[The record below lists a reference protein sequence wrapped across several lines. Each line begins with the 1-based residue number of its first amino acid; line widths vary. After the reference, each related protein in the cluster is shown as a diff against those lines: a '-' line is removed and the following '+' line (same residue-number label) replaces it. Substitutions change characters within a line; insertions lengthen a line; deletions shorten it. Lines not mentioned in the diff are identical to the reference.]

1 MAPRKRTAASR
12 KTSQSNQPSEPAKF
26 GIQHFFERHL
36 SQASA
41 SASTQ
46 NPKPDPISDPQ
57 SSPKSK
63 SESDLSTT
71 DQVPPPDESKVDD
84 GFSEISPEASKRA
97 PPKRFKFSPGMIIKQ
112 SQDDGGDVV
121 TWKVSPVNER
131 LRSLASK
138 HLPRT
143 TRVFAE
149 ATEMSGSILQS
160 CSETISESPS
170 TFTMSKLKSWL
181 SSKPD
186 LENNDGLKE
195 SQSPFRTPPSL
206 PYSSIALKAD
216 VNGGAG
222 LVEHQKDLMTL
233 LDQVKDAIVE
243 ESGEEME
250 ESDTMACSLNH
261 TFVQENTKNESTLS
275 MNGLPKQ
282 KFSNAL
288 PNETYLV
295 LEVSEKH
302 KGEESSCGRHP
313 FKILRL
319 LNEQSGTERALYL
332 YDEWFHSPVAPGNTV
347 NVIGEFNDK
356 GKCIVDCTKNLLI
369 VHPDVLISGTRV
381 ASSFTCSRRA
391 VLDERLKVSESSISA
406 LIGTL
411 LHQVF
416 QEGLITRLPSKHYLE
431 EHAKQI
437 LQKNLESLYAC
448 GANEKDILSS
458 LIEVIPQMLA
468 WFTSFMEE
476 SENSSIDFG
485 QFEEPKVV
493 SVNETIDIE
502 EMAWAPRYGL
512 KGMIDASLN
521 VRIQSSN
528 GVTHE
533 RVLPLEFKTGKG
545 TTGRAAAE
553 HAAQVILYTLLM
565 SERYLKNNID
575 MGLIYYLR
583 TNQTVGIKVQR
594 SDLVGLVMRRNELA
608 SEILKAS
615 TAQSFPPMLQSATI
629 CTGCRHLN
637 ACGIYHKANGGN
649 SASSGLGGIF
659 DNLVNHLTPAHCN
672 FLKLWDRLIDL
683 EAQTIQVTKKEIWR
697 PSSRQEKSAG
707 SISSLVL
714 DTRNDF
720 SVESSGKCDRY
731 IYQFVR
737 QKLELDSDDSS
748 MDILEFSF
756 KRGDC
761 VVLSTESGRIAVA
774 TGVIKDISRLHVSVS
789 LSRRLRLPGSELS
802 QERELLG
809 QEMWRIDKDE
819 FTSSYGIMRFNLV
832 QLFFQNSRS
841 LHLRKLIV
849 DLQAPRF
856 ESGGLLSQDPA
867 ISYVRSE
874 MSLNDDQRRSI
885 HRILAA
891 RDYALILGMPGTG
904 KTHTMAHAVK
914 ALLIRGASVLL
925 TSFTNSAVD
934 NLLLKLKSENIDFIR
949 IGRIE
954 AVHHEIREHC
964 FSGTNA
970 QSLNEIKQRMESVQV
985 VGVTCLAINHP
996 LLTNKKF
1003 DVCIM
1008 DEAGQ
1013 ITLPVSLGPLMF
1025 ASKFVLVGDHYQLPP
1040 LVQSTEA
1047 RENGMGISLFWR
1059 LSEAHPNAISALQCQ
1074 YRMCTGIMELS
1085 NSLIYGNR
1093 LRCGSTQVALAKLDF
1108 CTKRSKH
1115 PWLNQI
1121 LDPDKPA
1128 IFVNTDKLPALE
1140 ERENKAVNN
1149 PAEAH
1154 MVSQAV
1160 ADLINRGI
1168 NEEEVGVITPYNSQA
1183 TLIKQL
1189 LISSV
1194 EVHTIDRYQGRDK
1207 DCVVVSFVRSTS
1219 GDSRA
1224 NSSLLG
1230 DWHRINV
1237 VLTRA
1242 KKKLIMIGSQKTLSR
1257 VPLLK
1262 LLIEKIDALGGVV
1275 HVTKKDIQYLK
1286 MLKKCSQTDAC

>member
-1 MAPRKRTAASR
+1 MAPRKRTASSR
-12 KTSQSNQPSEPAKF
+12 KTSQRNEPSEPAKF
-26 GIQHFFERHL
+26 GIQHLFERHL
-36 SQASA
+36 SQTSG
-41 SASTQ
+41 STQ
-46 NPKPDPISDPQ
+46 NPKPNSTSD
-57 SSPKSK
+57 SHSNKKSK
-63 SESDLSTT
+63 SEPSSA
-71 DQVPPPDESKVDD
+71 DQVPPSVELKVDN
-84 GFSEISPEASKRA
+84 GFSEISPEASKKG
-97 PPKRFKFSPGMIIKQ
+97 PIKRFKFSPGMIIKQ
-112 SQDDGGDVV
+112 SQDDGGDVI

-131 LRSLASK
+131 LQSLASK
-138 HLPRT
+138 NLPRI

-149 ATEMSGSILQS
+149 ASGISGSILQP
-160 CSETISESPS
+160 CSETESPCS
-170 TFTMSKLKSWL
+170 FTMGKMKSWL
-181 SSKPD
+181 SPKPD
-186 LENNDGLKE
+186 QQNGDGLKE
-195 SQSPFRTPPSL
+195 SQSPFQTPPSF
-206 PYSSIALKAD
+206 PYSSIALNPNI
-216 VNGGAG
+216 NGGADQSG
-222 LVEHQKDLMTL
+222 LGEHQKDLMML
-233 LDQVKDAIVE
+233 LDQVKDAIIE
-243 ESGEEME
+243 EEEA
-250 ESDTMACSLNH
+250 SDTLTCPLNSDFVPDKTSNESSNSLNG
-261 TFVQENTKNESTLS
+261 FS
-275 MNGLPKQ
+275 KQ
-282 KFSNAL
+282 KPIDSL
-288 PNETYLV
+288 PCETYLV

-302 KGEESSCGRHP
+302 TGEESSCGRHP

-319 LNEQSGTERALYL
+319 LNEQTGTERALHL
-332 YDEWFHSPVAPGNTV
+332 YDEWFYSPVAPGNTV

-356 GKCIVDCTKNLLI
+356 GKCVVNRTKNLVI

-381 ASSFTCSRRA
+381 ASSFTCSRRTIF
-391 VLDERLKVSESSISA
+391 DDRLKISENSIAA

-411 LHQVF
+411 LHQIF
-416 QEGLITRLPSKHYLE
+416 QEGLNKRLPSRHYLE
-431 EHAKQI
+431 EHANQV
-437 LQKNLESLYAC
+437 LLKNLESLYAC
-448 GANEKDILSS
+448 GANEKDVLSS
-458 LIEVIPQMLA
+458 LLEVIPRMLT
-468 WFTSFMEE
+468 WFTSFMKE
-476 SENSSIDFG
+476 SDNSTVDFG
-485 QFEEPKVV
+485 QFEKQKVV
-493 SVNETIDIE
+493 RVNETIDIE

-521 VRIQSSN
+521 VRIQSHS
-528 GVTHE
+528 GASHE
-533 RVLPLEFKTGKG
+533 RILPLEFKTGKA
-545 TTGRAAAE
+545 TTGRSAAE
-553 HAAQVILYTLLM
+553 HTAQVILYTLLM

-575 MGLIYYLR
+575 MGLLYYLH

-615 TAQSFPPMLQSATI
+615 TTQSFPPMLQSPTI

-637 ACGIYHKANGGN
+637 ACTIYHKANGGN
-649 SASSGLGGIF
+649 TASSGLGNVF
-659 DNLVNHLTPAHCN
+659 DDLVNHLTPAHCD
-672 FLKLWDRLIDL
+672 FLKHWDHLIDL
-683 EAQTIQVTKKEIWR
+683 EAQTTQVTKKEIWR
-697 PSSRQEKSAG
+697 PSLRREKSAG
-707 SISSLVL
+707 SISFVL

-720 SVESSGKCDRY
+720 VVESSGKSDRY
-731 IYQFVR
+731 IYQFVG
-737 QKLELDSDDSS
+737 QKLEFDNNDSS
-748 MDILEFSF
+748 MDNLDFSF
-756 KRGDC
+756 KHGDC

-774 TGVIKDISRLHVSVS
+774 TGVIRDISRLHVSVS
-789 LSRRLRLPGSELS
+789 LSRRLRLPGSDHS
-802 QERELLG
+802 SERELLR

-819 FTSSYGIMRFNLV
+819 FSSSYGIMRFNLV

-856 ESGGLLSQDPA
+856 ESGGLLSQDQA

-874 MSLNDDQRRSI
+874 KSLNDDQRRSI

-925 TSFTNSAVD
+925 TSYTNSAVD

-949 IGRIE
+949 IGRME

-964 FSGTNA
+964 FSGMNA
-970 QSLNEIKQRMESVQV
+970 QSLSEIKQRMESVQV

-1013 ITLPVSLGPLMF
+1013 ITLPVSLGPLMV

-1074 YRMCTGIMELS
+1074 YRMCSEIMELS
-1085 NSLIYGNR
+1085 NTLIYGNR
-1093 LRCGSTQVALAKLDF
+1093 LRCGSSQVALAKLDF
-1108 CTKRSKH
+1108 SIKKSTQ

-1128 IFVNTDKLPALE
+1128 TFVNTDKLPALE

-1154 MVSQAV
+1154 IVSQAV
-1160 ADLINRGI
+1160 ADLIKRGI
-1168 NEEEVGVITPYNSQA
+1168 NEDEIGVITPYNSQA
-1183 TLIKQL
+1183 SLIRQL
-1189 LISSV
+1189 LVPSV

-1219 GDSRA
+1219 DSRA
-1224 NSSLLG
+1224 SSSLLG
-1230 DWHRINV
+1230 DWRRINV

-1242 KKKLIMIGSQKTLSR
+1242 KKKLIMIGSSKTLSS
-1257 VPLLK
+1257 VPLLR
-1262 LLIEKIDALGGVV
+1262 LLIEKVDSLGCVV
-1275 HVTKKDIQYLK
+1275 QVTKKDINFLK
-1286 MLKKCSQTDAC
+1286 MPKKCSHTNVH